1 MRLSKLVCASIIASS
16 STFALM
22 TPVAANAAMSGSIGV
37 HSKYLLRG
45 IAEENTGA
53 AVQGSI
59 DYSNDSGFYLGWWGS
74 SLSYVSTDDDD
85 EELYTSRG
93 FENDF
98 YGGFSGEAGS
108 ISYNIGFIQYYYLS
122 VDDSDLTE
130 LVLGAGYGPIGIQAQ
145 YLLNDGAWG
154 NAGDIYWTVNYS
166 TDLPKDFALDVSL
179 GYYTYNDDDEGNDDR
194 TWGETTE
201 DNGFRHLN
209 LTLSH
214 PIADTGADMS
224 ITYVVAGNDRVDTDY
239 DDTMVLSVTWGFD
252 I

>member
-22 TPVAANAAMSGSIGV
+22 TPVAANAAVSGSIGV
-37 HSKYLLRG
+37 HSKYVLRG
-45 IAEENTGA
+45 IFEENDGA

-59 DYSNDSGFYLGWWGS
+59 DYTNDSGFYLGWWGS
-74 SLSYVSTDDDD
+74 SLSYSYAADGSDP
-85 EELYTSRG
+85 YTSTG
-93 FENDF
+93 FENDI
-98 YGGFSGEAGS
+98 YGGFAGEAGGF
-108 ISYNIGFIQYYYLS
+108 SYNVGFIQYYYLS

-130 LVLGAGYGPIGIQAQ
+130 LVLGAGYGPVGIQAQ
-145 YLLNDGAWG
+145 YLLTDGWWG

-166 TDLPKDFALDVSL
+166 TSLPKDFTFDASL
-179 GYYTYNDDDEGNDDR
+179 GYYTYNDDDSDNDEKSW
-194 TWGETTE
+194 TETTE

-214 PIADTGADMS
+214 PVGDTGADMS
-224 ITYVVAGNDRVDTDY
+224 ITYIVAGNDRTDKDY
-239 DDTMVLSVTWGFD
+239 DDTMVMSVTWGFD